1 MSSCVIAAAGASSR
15 MGQWKPLLPFAGS
28 TVIQATVGAARAADL
43 PVILVVGHR
52 GEELAALFAGEPL
65 VKVLLN
71 PDWEDGQLGSVLLG
85 VAAAEAPTVFLMNGD
100 MPLVRPSTYRLLGE
114 EWARRSAEGLPEAPL
129 FAASGGRMG
138 HPVLISRDAALG
150 ARALLDAK
158 PRQVGGPRMKDH
170 LRALS
175 PVPVECSDEG
185 VLLDIDTPDDYR
197 RIAGFAGCALG

>member
-100 MPLVRPSTYRLLGE
+100 MPLVRPSPTAFWGE
-114 EWARRSAEGLPEAPL
+114 EWARRSAEGFARSAAVRGLRRQDGAPGL
-129 FAASGGRMG
+129 ISGTPPSAPGPAGCQASAGRRPANEG
-138 HPVLISRDAALG
+138 SSAHPVPWAGGMLRTRESSWTSI
-150 ARALLDAK
+150 
-158 PRQVGGPRMKDH
+158 PRR
-170 LRALS
+170 LS
-175 PVPVECSDEG
+175 ADCRF
-185 VLLDIDTPDDYR
+185 R
-197 RIAGFAGCALG
+197 RRPIG